1 MFPIGVKYVCVCVL
15 VCEKERERAIVCC
28 QMRERG
34 LMGENESIIRCFRMA
49 SKVYIVMVPKGE
61 FLVTTDQTI
70 FFFLYSTRR
79 KKRGRGGGGIWW
91 NTYVCREGVL
101 LFASKRSHLISVL
114 GDLTWPTESR
124 KSQMGT

>member
-1 MFPIGVKYVCVCVL
+1 MCVCE
-15 VCEKERERAIVCC
+15 CEKEKETYCLLPDE
-28 QMRERG
+28 RERG

-70 FFFLYSTRR
+70 FFFLYSTGR
-79 KKRGRGGGGIWW
+79 KKEERGGRMWCGIRT
-91 NTYVCREGVL
+91 NERRARRCFVVRV
-101 LFASKRSHLISVL
+101 SKRSHLISVL